1 MTRHRTV
8 TACLAALFSLGL
20 TSAWAFV
27 VTDPATTA
35 RNAVTAVLTTRIV
48 DIVTDQSRRLRR
60 MAERLSALTSLDK
73 FVVVDPENPRWRAY
87 RYQDVNLYANP
98 YVEALN
104 HGDPDGTAYA
114 KVSRARAVAGPELAS
129 LGSPAAIAA
138 IGAQLATLDLA
149 DSTLINGTHLDGQ
162 LRPGS
167 KREMLATDALERD
180 VLDPSPMRSATA
192 VLDTIS
198 AAVLIETRQQQS
210 RLQFLTALVEQ
221 LLVDNKRA
229 RDTEATAMNMQLRR
243 LMADPGEGGGVLSG
257 ASRHLRTWRQ
267 P

>member
-35 RNAVTAVLTTRIV
+35 RNAVTAVLTSRIV
-48 DIVTDQSRRLRR
+48 DMVTDQSRRLRR
-60 MAERLSALTSLDK
+60 MAERLSALTRLDK

-87 RYQDVNLYANP
+87 RYQDVNRYANP

-104 HGDPDGTAYA
+104 HGDPDGTAYGE
-114 KVSRARAVAGPELAS
+114 VSRARALAGPELAS
-129 LGSPAAIAA
+129 VGSPAARAA
-138 IGAQLATLDLA
+138 IVAQLATLDLA
-149 DSTLINGTHLDGQ
+149 DSTLITGTHLDGQ

-180 VLDPSPMRSATA
+180 VLDPSHSATA

-210 RLQFLTALVEQ
+210 RLQFLTTLVEQ

-229 RDTEATAMNMQLRR
+229 RDTEAAAMNMHVRR
-243 LMADPGEGGGVLSG
+243 LMADPGEGGGFLSG

>member
-1 MTRHRTV
+1 MGRHRTV
-8 TACLAALFSLGL
+8 MALGALFSLGL

-35 RNAVTAVLTTRIV
+35 RNAVTAVLTSRIV
-48 DIVTDQSRRLRR
+48 DIVTEQSRRLHR
-60 MAERLSALTSLDK
+60 MASRLSALTRLDK

-87 RYQDVNLYANP
+87 RYQDVNQYANP

-104 HGDPDGTAYA
+104 HGDPDGTAYRE
-114 KVSRARAVAGPELAS
+114 VSRARSVAGPEVAS
-129 LGSPAAIAA
+129 VGSPAALAA
-138 IGAQLATLDLA
+138 ITTQLATLDLA
-149 DSTLINGTHLDGQ
+149 DSILIAGTHLDGE

-180 VLDPSPMRSATA
+180 VLHPSPRHSATA

-198 AAVLIETRQQQS
+198 AGVLIETRQQQS
-210 RLQFLTALVEQ
+210 RLQFLIALVEQ

-229 RDTEATAMNMQLRR
+229 RDTEAGAMNMHLRR
-243 LMADPGEGGGVLSG
+243 LMADPGEGGGLLSG
-257 ASRHLRTWRQ
+257 AAHDLRAWRQ